1 MNIVIT
7 DNANHNYI
15 FSTTIAL
22 YTDTISKETTLN
34 STQVFNELPPITR
47 MDTMVSAITSLP
59 IVYSSPSN
67 RKLNIYTED
76 TSPTIGISMT
86 SGDYNYIIYIL
97 IILPTVY
104 PTPSNRETN
113 TEDTSPTTGIS
124 VMSRL

>member
-22 YTDTISKETTLN
+22 YTDAVTNETTLN
-34 STQVFNELPPITR
+34 STQVFTEIPPITR

-59 IVYSSPSN
+59 IVYPSPSI
-67 RKLNIYTED
+67 RKSNIY
-76 TSPTIGISMT
+76 
-86 SGDYNYIIYIL
+86 
-97 IILPTVY
+97 
-104 PTPSNRETN
+104 

-124 VMSRL
+124 MIFRL

>member
-7 DNANHNYI
+7 DNANHNCV

-22 YTDTISKETTLN
+22 YTDAVTNETTLN
-34 STQVFNELPPITR
+34 STQVFSELPPITR

-59 IVYSSPSN
+59 IVYPSPSN

-76 TSPTIGISMT
+76 TS
-86 SGDYNYIIYIL
+86 L
-97 IILPTVY
+97 
-104 PTPSNRETN
+104 
-113 TEDTSPTTGIS
+113 TTGTS